1 LGEEASGGPLCE
13 HDFLE
18 KKSKWKATCE
28 HDFGE
33 EQVGG
38 QDDRN
43 RLMEGLPLYFIEKR
57 LKSPFLELRIPYRLA
72 TGLP

>member
-43 RLMEGLPLYFIEKR
+43 RLMEGLPLSI
-57 LKSPFLELRIPYRLA
+57 S
-72 TGLP
+72 